1 MLPSPRFR
9 KFLLFCG
16 VSASASLPAL
26 AAPTQNAPPNV
37 FKTSP
42 DLAAPASG
50 NTSVIIQ
57 YISPPTSAE
66 LQQLTALG
74 GSTPVV
80 LKGIN
85 ALQLTLPSSALQTL
99 SADTNIRYMSPDR
112 TLVTHGAT
120 AISPSIATSAEYTAE
135 PIKAPAVWASGYY
148 GSNIGVAVIDSGING
163 VRDLQAVSA
172 QTLLLIAPAHPI
184 LGGPTIPSGPGANG
198 RVVYS
203 QSFVPG
209 ALKDTNDEF
218 GHGTH
223 VAGLIGG
230 NGTASYGPQ
239 FFRTFYGIAPTVSL
253 LNLKVLDANGQ
264 GTDTAVIQA
273 IDTAIAL
280 KNTYNIR
287 VINLSL
293 GRPIFESYTLDPLC
307 QEVELAWKAGIVVV
321 AAAGN
326 AGRDL
331 ALNTEGYGTI
341 EAPGNDPYVL
351 TVGAVRTMGTAT
363 NTDDAMA
370 SYSSKGPSFI
380 DQVSKPDIVAPG
392 NLVTSLHAPNSSLQQ
407 NNPKFYTPV
416 SFYQTLIGPLATQ
429 SATQSSPDYM
439 PLSGTSM
446 ATGVASGAVALLLN
460 ANPALTPDQVK
471 ALLMENANKFVL
483 PQTSAVT
490 DGGNTYTAHND
501 VFTVG
506 AGYLDI
512 AAAVAN
518 AKTTAV
524 PAGTAMSPLAV
535 YDPTSGNVGL
545 ITDSTALW
553 GRTALWGASSVYGT
567 NAFVGG
573 STALWG
579 RDSTQASTALW
590 GRDDPQ
596 AYTALWGA
604 TALWGRAT
612 PDAANALWGSST
624 MDGSTAL
631 WGRSTPSSSTALWG
645 ASTLSGSTALWG
657 ATTFATQ

>member
-16 VSASASLPAL
+16 VSASATLHAL
-26 AAPTQNAPPNV
+26 AAPIQKAPPTPV
-37 FKTSP
+37 KTSP
-42 DLAAPASG
+42 DLANPASG

-57 YISPPTSAE
+57 YLSPPTSAE
-66 LQQLTALG
+66 LTQLTSLG
-74 GSTPVV
+74 GSTPVL

-85 ALQLTLPSSALQTL
+85 ALQVTLPSSALQTL
-99 SADTNIRYMSPDR
+99 NADTNIRYISPDR
-112 TLVTHGAT
+112 TLVTHGAST
-120 AISPSIATSAEYTAE
+120 AASTVATNAEYTAE
-135 PIKAPAVWASGYY
+135 PINAPAAWKLGYY
-148 GSNIGVAVIDSGING
+148 GSNIGVAVIDSGINS

-172 QTLLLIAPAHPI
+172 QTLALITPAPSI
-184 LGGPTIPSGPGANG
+184 SGGPLIPYGPGANG
-198 RVVYS
+198 RVVYN

-209 ALKDTNDEF
+209 ALKDTTDAF

-230 NGTASYGPQ
+230 NGTASYGMQ

-280 KNTYNIR
+280 KKTYNIR

-293 GRPIFESYTLDPLC
+293 GRPIFESYALDPLC
-307 QEVELAWKAGIVVV
+307 QEVELAWKSGIVVV

-341 EAPGNDPYVL
+341 EAPGNDPYVI
-351 TVGAVRTMGTAT
+351 TVGAVRTKGTAT

-380 DQVSKPDIVAPG
+380 DHVAKPDIVAPG
-392 NLVTSLHAPNSSLQQ
+392 NLVTSLHANNSSLQQ
-407 NNPKFYTPV
+407 NNPTFYTPV
-416 SFYQTLIGPLATQ
+416 SFYQYGLDPKA
-429 SATQSSPDYM
+429 STQSSPDYM

-471 ALLMENANKFVL
+471 ALMMETANKAVL
-483 PQTSAVT
+483 PQTSSVT
-490 DGGNTYTAHND
+490 DAGNTYVAHND

-512 AAAVAN
+512 GAAVRI
-518 AKTTAV
+518 AKSTAF
-524 PAGTAMSPLAV
+524 PLGSAMSPIAL
-535 YDPTSGNVGL
+535 YDPNSGDVGL
-545 ITDSTALW
+545 VTDSTALW
-553 GRTALWGASSVYGT
+553 GRTALWGASGVYGA

-579 RDSTQASTALW
+579 RDATQASTALW

-596 AYTALWGA
+596 AYTALWGS
-604 TALWGRAT
+604 TALWGRGT
-612 PDAANALWGSST
+612 PDAADALWGTST
-624 MDGSTAL
+624 MNGSTAL
-631 WGRSTPSSSTALWG
+631 WGRSNPSSSTALWG
-645 ASTLSGSTALWG
+645 ASTLSGSTALWS
-657 ATTFATQ
+657 ATTFATE